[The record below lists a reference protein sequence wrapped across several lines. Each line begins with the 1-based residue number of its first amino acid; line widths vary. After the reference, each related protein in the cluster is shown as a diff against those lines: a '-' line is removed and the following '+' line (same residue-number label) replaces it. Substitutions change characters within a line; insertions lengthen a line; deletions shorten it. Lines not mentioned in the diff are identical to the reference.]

1 MLISSSDVDGEAAA
15 RLYYA
20 VSSWGSQVSCIGL
33 ATSTARSGNTFVDTG
48 TPAMCSGVGDA
59 YNALDPAPFVSQD
72 GRQWLSFGSFFGGI
86 FITQLNVTTGIPMLP
101 PHHPRQPHRGRGQHG
116 LSGPVGGVAVG
127 PVAINTVDGAA
138 NAVEASYVHPAH
150 GRYYLFVN
158 FGLCCK
164 GTAST
169 YRVVVGRSRA
179 PTGPVGNHGN
189 QDPPTLPR
197 ICSRTLMVG

>member
-1 MLISSSDVDGEAAA
+1 MLMMVVCIQQAPDVLISSSDVDGEAVA

-48 TPAMCSGVGDA
+48 KPAMCSGVGDA
-59 YNALDPAPFVSQD
+59 YNALDPAPFVSHD

-86 FITQLNVTTGIPMLP
+86 FITQLNVTTGTPMLP
-101 PHHPRQPHRGRGQHG
+101 PH
-116 LSGPVGGVAVG
+116 VG
-127 PVAINTVDGAA
+127 PVAINTVDGTA
-138 NAVEASYVHPAH
+138 NAVEASYVHPAR

-189 QDPPTLPR
+189 QETPPDR
-197 ICSRTLMVG
+197 EFARGH